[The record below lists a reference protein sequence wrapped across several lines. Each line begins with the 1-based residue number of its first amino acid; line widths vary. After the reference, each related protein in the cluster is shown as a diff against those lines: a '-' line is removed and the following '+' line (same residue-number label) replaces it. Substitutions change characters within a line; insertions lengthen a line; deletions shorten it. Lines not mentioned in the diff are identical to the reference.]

1 MEAQKTEEHQ
11 HHKEHEVI
19 VDERGVIGRNN
30 AHGVGHKHDGGIDL
44 GDTGEIGGEPHDGI
58 AREQQHVDDDDH
70 ILVVHRRLEGAVE
83 RIGRQRELGGNGHQ
97 RQGGDYLYPAP

>member
-1 MEAQKTEEHQ
+1 MSENELLYTEEDDKFH
-11 HHKEHEVI
+11 
-19 VDERGVIGRNN
+19 DECGVVGRND
-30 AHGVGHKHDGGIDL
+30 AHGVGHKHDGGIEL
-44 GDTGEIGGEPHDGI
+44 GDAGEIGRERDDGI